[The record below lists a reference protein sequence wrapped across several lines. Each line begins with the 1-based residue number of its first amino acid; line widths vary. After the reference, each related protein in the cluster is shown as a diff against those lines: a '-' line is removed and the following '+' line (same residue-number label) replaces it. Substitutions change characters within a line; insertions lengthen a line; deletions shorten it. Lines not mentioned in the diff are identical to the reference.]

1 MRRGCAAVLAA
12 LALGACTGVPR
23 RALIPVPPERVGGWI
38 RRGLETPAA
47 ADAPE
52 PMRALKATAWVRAAY
67 FRDSLGI
74 EVSAFGFSSQ
84 GGAAEAQ
91 RRWPPRDG
99 ACAFVRGL
107 VLVICTSEDAGTETV
122 AEFGGALEASWF
134 GNGR

>member
-1 MRRGCAAVLAA
+1 MRRGCAVALAA
-12 LALGACTGVPR
+12 LALGACSGVPR

-52 PMRALKATAWVRAAY
+52 PMRALEATAWVRAAY

-74 EVSAFGFSSQ
+74 EVSAFGFKSQ
-84 GGAAEAQ
+84 GDAAEAQ

-99 ACAFVRGL
+99 ACVFVRGL

-122 AEFGGALEASWF
+122 AQFAGALEAAWF
-134 GNGR
+134 GKGR